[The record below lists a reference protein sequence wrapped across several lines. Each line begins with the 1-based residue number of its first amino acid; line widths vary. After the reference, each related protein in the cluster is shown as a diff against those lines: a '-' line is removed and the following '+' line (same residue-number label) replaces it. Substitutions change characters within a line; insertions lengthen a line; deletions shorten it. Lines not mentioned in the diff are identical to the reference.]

1 MKKLLILTLAIGV
14 SAAGFSQKGKGKS
27 NASDATKKE
36 ARKVILGDET
46 TKTEKKDKGSNG
58 NGGSHNGG
66 AVWGGTS
73 GTGKP
78 SKNQPAKVSQ
88 AFAADYPGAG
98 NVSWSKYRGDWTAT
112 FNNNGITSTAVYH
125 ANGQR
130 KDTRTVVDRPQLP
143 GKIEDI
149 FQKKPATKIG
159 DIIKIDLPGAP
170 NLYRVKTVEGSSTK
184 YTVYN
189 TNGGVVN
196 YDY

>member
-36 ARKVILGDET
+36 VRKVILGDET

-130 KDTRTVVDRPQLP
+130 KENGRAIRFYEKE
-143 GKIEDI
+143 G
-149 FQKKPATKIG
+149 FQIVGEMDFVMSAEHTN
-159 DIIKIDLPGAP
+159 P
-170 NLYRVKTVEGSSTK
+170 NWVMLLQY
-184 YTVYN
+184 
-189 TNGGVVN
+189 
-196 YDY
+196 